1 MESFTK
7 ITTLS
12 HVIVGFISLILFWLP
27 VFTRK
32 GGKLHRKIGNLYVY
46 CMWFVVIT
54 AAILSVKNVIIQ
66 EYNAAIFLGFLT
78 FITGNPLWYGVAILK
93 NKKEPSLR
101 FKQIHYSINIAII
114 LFSITM
120 ITYALFNLSSGASI
134 LMMFFGMLGIASI
147 PQLIR
152 DYKSQ
157 MEGKSWFKE
166 HYVGM
171 VTTGTAAYT
180 AFLAFGGRQYLD
192 GILTGYWQILPW
204 ILPTILTFVGL
215 AFARR
220 YYEKKGILK
229 PSKKK
234 QERMARAA

>member
-12 HVIVGFISLILFWLP
+12 HVIAGFISLVLFWLP
-27 VFTRK
+27 IFTRK
-32 GGKLHRKIGNLYVY
+32 GGKAHRKIGILYVY
-46 CMWFVVIT
+46 CMWFVVIS
-54 AAILSVKNVIIQ
+54 AGILSVKNVIIGDHTS
-66 EYNAAIFLGFLT
+66 AIFLGFLT

-93 NKKEPSLR
+93 NKRGISDQYKR
-101 FKQIHYSINIAII
+101 IHFAINGVII
-114 LFSITM
+114 LFGLMM
-120 ITYALFNLSSGASI
+120 ITYALLNLDKGVSI
-134 LMMFFGMLGIASI
+134 LMLFFGLLGVSSL
-147 PQLIR
+147 PQMIR
-152 DYKSQ
+152 DYKTQ
-157 MEGKSWFKE
+157 LAGKSWFKE

-180 AFLAFGGRQYLD
+180 AFFAFGGRQYLD

-215 AFARR
+215 YFARK

-229 PSKKK
+229 PIKKK
-234 QERMARAA
+234 EKQVVSLA